1 MKNKLFLGLV
11 FISSILMLSSCKS
24 KEGDDLVGIGLT
36 GYYTDLSRVANA
48 SDFDEINQAINNNE
62 LLYVFDHRLGED
74 DYYYATYDLFIDKN
88 IGAWNE
94 SEHHHGR
101 FRFYLLNKH
110 KASIYPV
117 IHIID
122 DTTIAMQG
130 MSCFIYKE
138 GWGDGEPLYKFYA
151 GPIFGNME
159 YVGHSSSWMYYTY
172 TYVGL
177 NKIVVSNGDIYTIAD
192 GGLIQEG
199 TSVKL
204 SKYNPTKLHK

>member
-11 FISSILMLSSCKS
+11 IISSILMLSSCKS

-36 GYYTDLSRVANA
+36 GYYTDLSCVANA

-62 LLYVFDHRLGED
+62 LLYVFDSRLGED
-74 DYYYATYDLFIDKN
+74 DYYYATYDLFIGGD
-88 IGAWNE
+88 GAWNE

-101 FRFYLLNKH
+101 FRFYLTNKH

-122 DTTIAMQG
+122 DTTIAIQG
-130 MSCFIYKE
+130 ISCFIYKE
-138 GWGDGEPLYKFYA
+138 GCGDGEPLYKFYA
-151 GPIFGNME
+151 GPVFGNME
-159 YVGHSSSWMYYTY
+159 YVGHSYSWMYYTY

>member
-1 MKNKLFLGLV
+1 
-11 FISSILMLSSCKS
+11 
-24 KEGDDLVGIGLT
+24 
-36 GYYTDLSRVANA
+36 
-48 SDFDEINQAINNNE
+48 
-62 LLYVFDHRLGED
+62 
-74 DYYYATYDLFIDKN
+74 
-88 IGAWNE
+88 
-94 SEHHHGR
+94 
-101 FRFYLLNKH
+101 
-110 KASIYPV
+110 
-117 IHIID
+117 
-122 DTTIAMQG
+122 MQG

-192 GGLIQEG
+192 GGLIKEG